1 LKNTVNAQQKSDSA
15 RMIDE
20 FFNRNADETGRGQ
33 AESNRILI
41 DPIANEKKR
50 PDSGR
55 MIDELFNREDR
66 M

>member
-1 LKNTVNAQQKSDSA
+1 MQKPDST

-20 FFNRNADETGRGQ
+20 FFNRNIDDTGRGQ

-41 DPIANEKKR
+41 EPATNDKKR
-50 PDSGR
+50 IDSAR
-55 MIDELFNREDR
+55 LIDDMFKREEG